1 MSNKSIIYSY
11 REGDKKRGKLLFTDD
26 KTLKKK
32 YPESFGVSK
41 SAMGVQKIKS
51 LSKIKTLDLESKV
64 IIVGNSPNV
73 LKNEYGSLI
82 DSYDIVI
89 RINKCVT
96 KNYEKYIGSKTDIW
110 ATTHNSKK
118 WYGEDYIPD
127 NYENI
132 TQIWKRTP
140 KTTLSSLPK
149 YLQSIPNL
157 QMFKSNFYSS
167 KENKKV
173 KTYIDESEFISEPC
187 TGLLTILTATTFYK
201 NVSIYGFSFFNESNN
216 LIRDYYAFNKHSINE
231 TELKHYE
238 KEKEKNKK
246 FFEKTQ
252 NEKKEKLIQQLSKEK
267 IINII

>member
-26 KTLKKK
+26 KTLKKN
-32 YPESFGVSK
+32 YPKSFGISK
-41 SAMGVQKIKS
+41 SAMGQKF
-51 LSKIKTLDLESKV
+51 KILPKAETLDSKSKV

-82 DSYDIVI
+82 DSYDTVI

-96 KNYEKYIGSKTDIW
+96 KNYEKYVGSKIDIW
-110 ATTHNSKK
+110 ATTHNSAK

-127 NYENI
+127 NYKNI

-140 KTTLSSLPK
+140 KTTLSSLPEC
-149 YLQSIPNL
+149 LQSISSL
-157 QMFKSNFYSS
+157 QMFKSNFYRS
-167 KENKKV
+167 KENEKV

-216 LIRDYYAFNKHSINE
+216 LVRDYYAFNKHSINE
-231 TELKHYE
+231 TELKNYE
-238 KEKEKNKK
+238 KEKEKNKN
-246 FFEKTQ
+246 FFKKKQ
-252 NEKKEKLIQQLSKEK
+252 NQKKEKLIQRLSKEK